1 MCIRCHLLLA
11 LDLLD
16 RDRDCIQLMCYT
28 CTASPR
34 VHLRGQHRYRHR
46 HRNQTQ
52 NLKGPLA
59 PFNEEL
65 TFNFRGPLNLY
76 NIAVYQPDS
85 SGATWTQT
93 SSWAAGQAPNNLV
106 FMNNM
111 GGGASGEWSS
121 ASWSFAGFDLVRGVL
136 TDC

>member
-1 MCIRCHLLLA
+1 MDYSSTLP
-11 LDLLD
+11 
-16 RDRDCIQLMCYT
+16 T
-28 CTASPR
+28 R
-34 VHLRGQHRYRHR
+34 VYSSLSSADAIVVVVVISIGIKPILK
-46 HRNQTQ
+46 
-52 NLKGPLA
+52 LKGPLA

-76 NIAVYQPDS
+76 NIAVYQPGS

-121 ASWSFAGFDLVRGVL
+121 AFLHVLWCLWRLLGAVR
-136 TDC
+136 